1 MLYTQHIPC
10 ICIYLDISSP
20 KSMVLHIEWV
30 TTGAHNPAIQV
41 WLELNCLEGVDVVSL
56 PVWYEACLQNSIESR
71 CTPGLGGVRSERYV
85 QLFSIV
91 VHDPLSQFLRKKL
104 QHRMAGTVHVR
115 NCLIWLA
122 GSAACPDTLRNCCFS
137 SIMSSAGAE
146 SCPWPS
152 IYTVC
157 QSGKW
162 VLSISRSDMLCLL
175 R

>member
-30 TTGAHNPAIQV
+30 TTGEHNPAIQV
-41 WLELNCLEGVDVVSL
+41 WLKLNSLEGVDVVSL
-56 PVWYEACLQNSIESR
+56 PVRNEVCLQNLIEFH

-91 VHDPLSQFLRKKL
+91 VSNPLSQFLRKKL

-115 NCLIWLA
+115 NCLMLPCQIGLLSWHTEELLLQQHNVQCRDRIV
-122 GSAACPDTLRNCCFS
+122 SLNKQIHC
-137 SIMSSAGAE
+137 MS
-146 SCPWPS
+146 
-152 IYTVC
+152 VC
-157 QSGKW
+157 SW
-162 VLSISRSDMLCLL
+162 NSVLSISMV
-175 R
+175 